1 MGKKLNLLFSKVP
14 FWKQILIWLI
24 SIFLTTKIF
33 NLFEKSNNISWFLI
47 QLAIGFIIGLILIA
61 YISKKS
67 S

>member
-1 MGKKLNLLFSKVP
+1 MGKKLDLIFSKVP

-33 NLFEKSNNISWFLI
+33 NLFEKSNDISWFLI
-47 QLAIGFIIGLILIA
+47 QLAIGFIIGLILII